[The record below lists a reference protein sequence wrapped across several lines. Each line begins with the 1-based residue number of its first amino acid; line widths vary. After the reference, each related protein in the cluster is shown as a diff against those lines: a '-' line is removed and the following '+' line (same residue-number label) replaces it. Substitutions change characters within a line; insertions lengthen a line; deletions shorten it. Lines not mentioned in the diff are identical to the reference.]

1 LKKEEKI
8 MAVKEEVI
16 DILNTIIGEDI
27 SDQMDDD
34 FFESGLLDSMA
45 TVELLLD
52 LEGKFDIQAPVSE
65 FDRNE
70 WNTPNKVVNKV
81 ESLIG

>member
-1 LKKEEKI
+1 
-8 MAVKEEVI
+8 MAVKEEVVE
-16 DILNTIIGEDI
+16 ILNTIIGEDI

-52 LEGKFDIQAPVSE
+52 LETKFDIQAPVSE
-65 FDRNE
+65 FDRND
-70 WNTPNKVVNKV
+70 WNTPNKVIAKV
-81 ESLIG
+81 ESLMG

>member
-1 LKKEEKI
+1 
-8 MAVKEEVI
+8 MDVKAEVVE
-16 DILNTIIGEDI
+16 ILNTIIGEDI

-52 LEGKFDIQAPVSE
+52 LETKFDIQAPVSE
-65 FDRNE
+65 FDRND
-70 WNTPNKVVNKV
+70 WNTPNKVIAKV
-81 ESLIG
+81 ESLMG

>member
-1 LKKEEKI
+1 
-8 MAVKEEVI
+8 MAVKEDVI

-34 FFESGLLDSMA
+34 FFDSGLLDSMA

-52 LEGKFDIQAPVSE
+52 LESKFDIQAPVSE
-65 FDRNE
+65 FNRDE
-70 WNTPNKVVNKV
+70 WNTTNKVIAKV

>member
-1 LKKEEKI
+1 
-8 MAVKEEVI
+8 MDVKAEVVE
-16 DILNTIIGEDI
+16 ILNTIIGEDI

-52 LEGKFDIQAPVSE
+52 LETKFDIQAPVSE
-65 FDRNE
+65 FNRND
-70 WNTPNKVVNKV
+70 WNTPNKVIAKV
-81 ESLIG
+81 ESLMG

>member
-1 LKKEEKI
+1 
-8 MAVKEEVI
+8 MDVKTEVVE
-16 DILNTIIGEDI
+16 ILNTIIGEDI

-52 LEGKFDIQAPVSE
+52 LETKFDIQAPVSE
-65 FDRNE
+65 FDRND
-70 WNTPNKVVNKV
+70 WKTPNKVIAKV
-81 ESLIG
+81 ESLMG

>member
-1 LKKEEKI
+1 
-8 MAVKEEVI
+8 MAVKEDVI

-34 FFESGLLDSMA
+34 FFDSGLLDSMA

-52 LEGKFDIQAPVSE
+52 LESKFDIQAPVSE
-65 FDRNE
+65 FNRDE
-70 WNTPNKVVNKV
+70 WNTPNKVIAKV

>member
-1 LKKEEKI
+1 
-8 MAVKEEVI
+8 MDVKAEVVE
-16 DILNTIIGEDI
+16 ILNTFIGEDI

-52 LEGKFDIQAPVSE
+52 LETKFDIQAPVSE
-65 FDRNE
+65 FDRND
-70 WNTPNKVVNKV
+70 WNTPNKVIAKV
-81 ESLIG
+81 ESLMG

>member
-1 LKKEEKI
+1 

-27 SDQMDDD
+27 SDQMDED
-34 FFESGLLDSMA
+34 FFDNGLLDSMA

-65 FDRNE
+65 FNREE
-70 WNTPNKVVNKV
+70 WNTPNKVIAKV

>member
-1 LKKEEKI
+1 

-27 SDQMDDD
+27 TDQMDDD
-34 FFESGLLDSMA
+34 FFDSGLLDSMA

-52 LEGKFDIQAPVSE
+52 LESKFSIQAPVSE
-65 FDRNE
+65 FNRDE
-70 WNTPNKVVNKV
+70 WNTPNKVIAKV

>member
-1 LKKEEKI
+1 
-8 MAVKEEVI
+8 MAVKEEVV

-52 LEGKFDIQAPVSE
+52 LETKFDIQAPVSE
-65 FDRNE
+65 FNREE
-70 WNTPNKVVNKV
+70 WNTPNKVVAKV

>member
-1 LKKEEKI
+1 
-8 MAVKEEVI
+8 MDVKTEVVE
-16 DILNTIIGEDI
+16 ILNTIIGEDI

-52 LEGKFDIQAPVSE
+52 LETKFDIQAPVSE
-65 FDRNE
+65 FDRND
-70 WNTPNKVVNKV
+70 WNTPNKVIAKV
-81 ESLIG
+81 ESLMG

>member
-1 LKKEEKI
+1 
-8 MAVKEEVI
+8 MDVKTEVVE
-16 DILNTIIGEDI
+16 ILNTVIGEDI

-52 LEGKFDIQAPVSE
+52 LETKFDIQAPVSE
-65 FDRNE
+65 FDRND
-70 WNTPNKVVNKV
+70 WNTPNKVIAKV
-81 ESLIG
+81 ESLMG

>member
-1 LKKEEKI
+1 
-8 MAVKEEVI
+8 MAVKEDVI

-27 SDQMDDD
+27 TDQMDDD
-34 FFESGLLDSMA
+34 FFDSGLLDSMT

-52 LEGKFDIQAPVSE
+52 LESKFDIQAPVSE
-65 FDRNE
+65 FNRDE
-70 WNTPNKVVNKV
+70 WNTPNKVIAKV